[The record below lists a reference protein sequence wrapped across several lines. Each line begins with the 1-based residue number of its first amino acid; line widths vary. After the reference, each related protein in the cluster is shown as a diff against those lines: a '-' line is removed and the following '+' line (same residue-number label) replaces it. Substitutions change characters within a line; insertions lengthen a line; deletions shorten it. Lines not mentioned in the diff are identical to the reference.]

1 MLQKILNL
9 FGGSWI
15 SRIITFLNFL
25 GFLRVWKVWGT
36 IDKAKREKELDKQNE
51 HAGELATNLSE
62 GMDANEEYLDAV
74 EDSSKAWVESQKKGD
89 SGGVQ
94 Q

>member
-1 MLQKILNL
+1 MLQKILSL

-51 HAGELATNLSE
+51 HAGELATGLSE
-62 GMDANEEYLDAV
+62 GMDANEEYLDAT
-74 EDSSKAWVESQKKGD
+74 EEGAKAWVESQKGKKD
-89 SGGVQ
+89 GVQ
-94 Q
+94 